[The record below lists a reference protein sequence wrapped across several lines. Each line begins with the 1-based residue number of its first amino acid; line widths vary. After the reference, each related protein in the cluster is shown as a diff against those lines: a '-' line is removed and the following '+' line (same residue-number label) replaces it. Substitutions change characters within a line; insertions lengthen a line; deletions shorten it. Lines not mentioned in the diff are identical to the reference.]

1 MSKQRLESKLGNLK
15 ATSVRNV
22 EDGRIPDVSKS
33 DPTHQKHPT
42 SVLVNDKMSKVA
54 EKYDPLKKLGLRF
67 EL

>member
-42 SVLVNDKMSKVA
+42 SVLVNDKN
-54 EKYDPLKKLGLRF
+54 E
-67 EL
+67 